1 MESKFQFIKPIL
13 KSVEYVVNENFE
25 KDTTKSIDMNMNM
38 TVSVKKS
45 VVSSTEASVSLT
57 VNLGEKNNDDF
68 PFYLNITESAEFK
81 WCEDM
86 EEKMVD
92 QLLRQNA
99 PALLLSYLRPTVAQ
113 ITFRLLI
120 LVVNHRGNLGALK
133 KYRCLVLMWST
144 RVIKRN
150 KKNAK

>member
-13 KSVEYVVNENFE
+13 KSVEYVVNENFK

-113 ITFRLLI
+113 ITSSSEFETFDI
-120 LVVNHRGNLGALK
+120 PFVNFSGQ
-133 KYRCLVLMWST
+133 S
-144 RVIKRN
+144 
-150 KKNAK
+150 

>member
-68 PFYLNITESAEFK
+68 PFYLNKSCSSKASA
-81 WCEDM
+81 
-86 EEKMVD
+86 
-92 QLLRQNA
+92 
-99 PALLLSYLRPTVAQ
+99 ALAVLSFFFFSSIFGFFLYTKS
-113 ITFRLLI
+113 TI
-120 LVVNHRGNLGALK
+120 L
-133 KYRCLVLMWST
+133 
-144 RVIKRN
+144 
-150 KKNAK
+150 